1 MSDVADIATDYIER
15 VTEARLASRVRFEGV
30 SLTHCR
36 ECDDEIPPR
45 RRELLPGVE
54 LCVECQQVEERRG

>member
-1 MSDVADIATDYIER
+1 MSDNVDIAADYIER
-15 VTEARLASRVRFEGV
+15 STEAILARRVRFEGV

-45 RRELLPGVE
+45 RRELLQGVE
-54 LCVECQQVEERRG
+54 LCVGCQQIEERRP